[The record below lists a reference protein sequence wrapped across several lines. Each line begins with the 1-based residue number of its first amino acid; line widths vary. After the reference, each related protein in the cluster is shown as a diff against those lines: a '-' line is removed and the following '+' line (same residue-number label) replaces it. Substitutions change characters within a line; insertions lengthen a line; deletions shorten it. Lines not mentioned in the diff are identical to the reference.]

1 MDARAIGPRCP
12 FLSYGQKSGLSMQ
25 LSYGLSWEETWIE
38 AKREGLKKQ
47 LKQNKILPVH
57 QAKKK
62 PHILVTPPTVLVSMY
77 GWLR

>member
-1 MDARAIGPRCP
+1 
-12 FLSYGQKSGLSMQ
+12 MQ

-62 PHILVTPPTVLVSMY
+62 PHILVPPPTVLVSTA
-77 GWLR
+77 G